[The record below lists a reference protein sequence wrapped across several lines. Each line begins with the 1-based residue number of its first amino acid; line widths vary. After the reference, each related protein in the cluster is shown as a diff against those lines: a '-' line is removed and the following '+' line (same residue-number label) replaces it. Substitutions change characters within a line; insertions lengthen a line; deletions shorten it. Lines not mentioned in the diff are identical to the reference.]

1 MRIAIISV
9 LLFLASLNLAAQA
22 DSTVPRLSDYRG
34 WLEELEKDTYVF
46 KTAEEAFRYGRGMWV
61 SGNYTAA
68 IQDYNKA
75 IELYPDYTEAYVD
88 RGVAK
93 YNLGDK
99 NGGCLDFSKAGEL
112 GYEDAYDRIK
122 LYCQ

>member
-46 KTAEEAFRYGRGMWV
+46 KTAVEAFRYGRYMWV

-68 IQDYNKA
+68 RQDYNKA
-75 IELYPDYTEAYVD
+75 IELNPEYGLLYYN
-88 RGVAK
+88 RGNAK
-93 YNLGDK
+93 FKIADNFL
-99 NGGCLDFSKAGEL
+99 
-112 GYEDAYDRIK
+112 
-122 LYCQ
+122 

>member
-1 MRIAIISV
+1 MRITILSA
-9 LLFLASLNLAAQA
+9 LFLLVSLNLAAQE

-46 KTAEEAFRYGRGMWV
+46 KTAEEAFRYGRYSWV

-75 IELYPDYTEAYVD
+75 IELNPDYANAYYN
-88 RGVAK
+88 RGLAK
-93 YNLGDK
+93 YKLGDK
-99 NGGCLDFSKAGEL
+99 DGSCLDWSKAGEL
-112 GYEDAYDRIK
+112 GLSQAYDAIK
-122 LYCQ
+122 EFCQ